1 MVTCPYAGSHSAT
14 IGSISI
20 NNSQTCNTI
29 YQFSPQSSPVVKHV
43 SKSNSLQLA
52 IRTCLYTNCGY
63 FPAGFAPPSGM
74 LQPGG
79 YQIPRPQH
87 LYSGVGGNLP
97 TFTPPQ
103 LQQSMTQCV
112 RPHSCTTLLLV
123 SKLMV
128 SFLAYLHIMIS
139 IKGQLYLFISDHL
152 SEYVPYSNYL
162 EDGMSGEHILSNVR
176 MIIPMFLL
184 N

>member
-1 MVTCPYAGSHSAT
+1 MVTCPQLAAILQQSEEAV
-14 IGSISI
+14 SI
-20 NNSQTCNTI
+20 NNPQTCNTI
-29 YQFSPQSSPVVKHV
+29 YQFSPQSSPVIKHV

-63 FPAGFAPPSGM
+63 FPAGFAQPSGM

-79 YQIPRPQH
+79 YQIPPPQH

-97 TFTPPQ
+97 TFTLPQ

-112 RPHSCTTLLLV
+112 HTHSCTTLLLV

-139 IKGQLYLFISDHL
+139 TKEQLYLFISDHL
-152 SEYVPYSNYL
+152 SEYVPYSNYWRT
-162 EDGMSGEHILSNVR
+162 EWVR
-176 MIIPMFLL
+176 NTSCPMYVW
-184 N
+184 